1 MRFTDLF
8 IKRPVLATVVSLFI
22 LLVGAQAGLKLPIR
36 QYPEL
41 SNTTITIMTAYPGA
55 NADLI
60 QGFITVPVQ
69 QAVASAEGID
79 TLTASSTQNVSTVT
93 LNLKLDADPDRA
105 MTDVLSKLAQVKRIL
120 PREANDSV
128 VTKQTGEGY
137 ALMYLS
143 FNSKLMNAS
152 QISDYL
158 TRVVQ
163 PRLQTIDG
171 VANAQL
177 LGGQVFAMRIWL
189 DPDRMA
195 ALGVTPLDI
204 RAALAN
210 NNFTSAPG
218 QVKGDFVQT
227 NIDAKTSLDDPDA
240 FGRLVVMGRGDSLVR
255 LDDVADIELGP
266 QSSDSSSVFDGL
278 KAVFIG
284 VYATPTAN
292 PLTVITNV
300 RKAFPQI
307 QSELPPGLEA
317 AIAYDATNFI
327 RASLWEVMKTLG
339 EAAII
344 VIVVIFLFL
353 GNLRSTVIPIV
364 TIPLSLIGVLALLA
378 ALGYSINLMTL
389 LALVLAIGL
398 VVDDAIV
405 VVENIYR
412 HIEAGMKPFDAA
424 LQGAREIVF
433 PIIAMTITLAAVFAP
448 IGFVSG
454 LTGSLFREFA
464 FTLAGAVIVS
474 GVIAITL
481 SPMMC
486 SKLLRAKAAGGGG
499 GLTGWLDRR
508 FESLKQRYQR
518 RLSRTLKY
526 RPVTLLVLA
535 GVMAASV
542 LMYMTTQRELAPEE
556 DQGILFAIVKTPQYA
571 NLDYLESATDQ
582 LFKVYSSVP
591 EKEHVFT
598 INGMGDVHQGFSG
611 VLLKPWG
618 ERKRNQKQVLQDLSP
633 RINSLATAQAIAFS
647 PPSLPGSI
655 GGPPVQFVITTTRD
669 FRELADVLAD
679 VQQSARESGLFI
691 FSDSDLRFET
701 PQIEFHIDH
710 DKANRLGITMADI
723 GNSLATLLGGNYIN
737 LFDLYG
743 RSYEVIPQVP
753 RAFRLNEDWLTR
765 YQIRT
770 SSGTLVPLSNVASVT
785 RTVEPNSLTNFQQ
798 LNSATLSAVPF
809 PGRTVGEAIDFL
821 KQKAESFPEGFSYDF
836 QGESRQFVQEGNTL
850 VYTFI
855 FALVVIFL
863 VLAAQYESFR
873 DPLIILIA
881 LPCSIFGALIPL
893 NAGLGTINIY
903 TQIGLVS
910 LIGLISKHGIL
921 MVDFA
926 NKLQNEQGMSRLA
939 AIEHAAAIRLR
950 PILMTTAAMV
960 VAMVP
965 LLVAAG
971 AGAAARFAIG
981 VVIAA
986 GMLIGTLFTLF
997 VTPAIYTFLAR
1008 DHHKARAGADQAIR
1022 TGVEFEP
1029 VVSHV
1034 QPHVVEGR
1042 AAEQS
1047 PEDREA
1053 EAEAGSLPPAEKPQ
1067 AATPP
1072 ADPSPEA
1079 RAFSSAAAAAASDA
1093 SEQERQDRRRD
1104 RARRRFPS
1112 AAE

>member
-1 MRFTDLF
+1 
-8 IKRPVLATVVSLFI
+8 
-22 LLVGAQAGLKLPIR
+22 
-36 QYPEL
+36 
-41 SNTTITIMTAYPGA
+41 
-55 NADLI
+55 
-60 QGFITVPVQ
+60 
-69 QAVASAEGID
+69 
-79 TLTASSTQNVSTVT
+79 
-93 LNLKLDADPDRA
+93 
-105 MTDVLSKLAQVKRIL
+105 VLSKVAQVKSIL
-120 PREANDSV
+120 PREANDSI

-143 FNSKLMNAS
+143 FNSKVMNAS
-152 QISDYL
+152 QISDYIN
-158 TRVVQ
+158 RVVQ
-163 PRLQTIDG
+163 PKLQTING
-171 VANAQL
+171 VANAQM
-177 LGGQVFAMRIWL
+177 LGGQIFAMRIWL

-195 ALGVTPLDI
+195 SLGVTPLDV
-204 RAALAN
+204 RVALAA

-227 NIDAKTSLDDPDA
+227 NIDAKTSLDDPAA

-255 LDDVADIELGP
+255 LGDVAEIELGP
-266 QSSDSSSVFDGL
+266 QSADSSSVFDGL

-292 PLTVITNV
+292 PLTVITDV
-300 RKAFPQI
+300 RKAFPEI
-307 QSELPPGLEA
+307 QKELPPGLEA

-339 EAAII
+339 EAALI

-353 GNLRSTVIPIV
+353 GNLRSTIIPIV
-364 TIPLSLIGVLALLA
+364 TIPLSLIGVLSMLM

-412 HIEAGMKPFDAA
+412 HIEEGKKPLEAA
-424 LQGAREIVF
+424 LLGAREIVY
-433 PIIAMTITLAAVFAP
+433 PVIAMTITLAAVFAP

-454 LTGSLFREFA
+454 LTGALFREFA

-474 GVIAITL
+474 GVVALTL

-486 SKLLRAKAAGGGG
+486 SKLLKSKHAGGGG
-499 GLTGWLDRR
+499 RLTDWLDRR

-518 RLSRTLKY
+518 RLHGTLKY
-526 RPVTLLVLA
+526 RPVTILVLTGVVA
-535 GVMAASV
+535 GTG
-542 LMYMTTQRELAPEE
+542 LMYMATQRELAPEE
-556 DQGILFAIVKTPQYA
+556 DQGILFTLIKTPQYA
-571 NLDYLESATDQ
+571 NLDYLEDATQQ
-582 LFKVYSSVP
+582 LYQAYSTVP

-611 VLLKPWG
+611 ILLKPWG
-618 ERKRNQKQVLQDLSP
+618 ERDRNQKQVLQELSP
-633 RINSLATAQAIAFS
+633 RISSLATAMAISFS
-647 PPSLPGSI
+647 PPALPGST
-655 GGPPVQFVITTTRD
+655 GGPPVQFVITTTHD
-669 FRELADVLAD
+669 FRQLADVVAD
-679 VQQSARESGLFI
+679 VEKSAKESGMFI

-710 DKANRLGITMADI
+710 DKANSLGITMADI

-743 RSYEVIPQVP
+743 RSYQVIPQVP
-753 RAFRLNEDWLTR
+753 REFRLNEDWLTR

-770 SSGTLVPLSNVASVT
+770 KEGALVPLSNVATVT
-785 RTVEPNSLTNFQQ
+785 KTVQPNSLTNFQQ

-809 PGRTVGEAIDFL
+809 PGRTVAEAIEFL
-821 KQKAESFPEGFSYDF
+821 KQKAADSFPEGFSYDF
-836 QGESRQFVQEGNTL
+836 QGESRQFVQEGSTL
-850 VYTFI
+850 VYTFV

-873 DPLIILIA
+873 DPFIILIA
-881 LPCSIFGALIPL
+881 LPTSIFGALLPL

-903 TQIGLVS
+903 TQIGLVC

-926 NKLQNEQGMSRLA
+926 NKLQVEQGLSRA
-939 AIEHAAAIRLR
+939 EAIEHAAAIRLR
-950 PILMTTAAMV
+950 PILMTTAATVM
-960 VAMVP
+960 AMVP
-965 LLVAAG
+965 LLIAAG

-986 GMLIGTLFTLF
+986 GMTIGTLFTLF
-997 VTPAIYTFLAR
+997 VTPAVYTFLAR
-1008 DHHKARAGADQAIR
+1008 DHQKAKAQASAHQTSAKGAPVPETLEEADSAAQAGMLFPAEAK
-1022 TGVEFEP
+1022 P
-1029 VVSHV
+1029 V
-1034 QPHVVEGR
+1034 
-1042 AAEQS
+1042 AAEGPLS
-1047 PEDREA
+1047 SEA
-1053 EAEAGSLPPAEKPQ
+1053 H
-1067 AATPP
+1067 
-1072 ADPSPEA
+1072 
-1079 RAFSSAAAAAASDA
+1079 AFSSAASAAS
-1093 SEQERQDRRRD
+1093 SGQGHERRAAKRQGRRRP
-1104 RARRRFPS
+1104 FSS

>member
-1 MRFTDLF
+1 MHFTDLF
-8 IKRPVLATVVSLFI
+8 IKRPVLATVVSLLI
-22 LLVGAQAGLKLPIR
+22 LLVGSWAGFKLPIR

-41 SNTTITIMTAYPGA
+41 SNTTITVLTTYPGA

-60 QGFITVPVQ
+60 QGFITVPIQ

-105 MTDVLSKLAQVKRIL
+105 MTDVLSKIAQVKSIL

-143 FNSKLMNAS
+143 FNSKVMTSS

-158 TRVVQ
+158 NRVVQ
-163 PRLQTIDG
+163 PKLQTING
-171 VANAQL
+171 VANAQI
-177 LGGQVFAMRIWL
+177 LGGQTFAMRIWL

-195 ALGVTPLDI
+195 SLGVTPLDV
-204 RAALAN
+204 RVALAA

-227 NIDAKTSLDDPDA
+227 NIDAKTSLDDPAA

-255 LDDVADIELGP
+255 LSDIAEIELGP
-266 QSSDSSSVFDGL
+266 QSADSSSVFDGL

-300 RKAFPQI
+300 RNAFPEVQR
-307 QSELPPGLEA
+307 ELPPGLDA

-353 GNLRSTVIPIV
+353 GNLRSTIIPIV
-364 TIPLSLIGVLALLA
+364 TIPLSLIGVLAALA

-412 HIEAGMKPFDAA
+412 HIEEGNRPLDAA
-424 LQGAREIVF
+424 LMGAREIVY
-433 PIIAMTITLAAVFAP
+433 PVIAMTITLAAVFAP

-454 LTGSLFREFA
+454 LTGTLFREFA

-474 GVIAITL
+474 GIIAITL

-486 SKLLRAKAAGGGG
+486 SKLLKPHLAKEG

-508 FESLKQRYQR
+508 FESLKNRYQR
-518 RLSRTLKY
+518 RLRRTLNY
-526 RPVTLLVLA
+526 RPVTILVLLGLMA
-535 GVMAASV
+535 GSV

-556 DQGILFAIVKTPQYA
+556 DQGILFTLVKTPQYA
-571 NLDYLESATDQ
+571 NLDYLEDATQ
-582 LFKVYSSVP
+582 RLYQAYSTIP

-598 INGMGDVHQGFSG
+598 INGMGDVHQAFAGI
-611 VLLKPWG
+611 LLKPWS
-618 ERKRNQKQVLQDLSP
+618 ERTRNQKAILQELSP
-633 RINSLATAQAIAFS
+633 RISSLPTALALSFS
-647 PPSLPGSI
+647 PPALPGST
-655 GGPPVQFVITTTRD
+655 GGPPVQFVITTTHD
-669 FRELADVLAD
+669 FRQLADVLAD
-679 VQQSARESGLFI
+679 VEKSARESGLFI

-710 DKANRLGITMADI
+710 DKANRLGVTMADI
-723 GNSLATLLGGNYIN
+723 GNSLATLLGGNYVN
-737 LFDLYG
+737 LFNLYG
-743 RSYEVIPQVP
+743 RSYQVIPQVP
-753 RAFRLNEDWLTR
+753 REYRLNDDWLTR

-770 SSGTLVPLSNVASVT
+770 SAGTLVPLSNVASIK
-785 RTVEPNSLTNFQQ
+785 RTVQPNALTNFQQ

-821 KQKAESFPEGFSYDF
+821 KKKAESFPEGFTYDF

-855 FALVVIFL
+855 FALIIIFL

-893 NAGLGTINIY
+893 NAGLATINIY
-903 TQIGLVS
+903 TQIGLVT

-926 NKLQNEQGMSRLA
+926 NKLQENQGYGRRE

-965 LLVAAG
+965 LLIARG
-971 AGAAARFAIG
+971 AGAASRFDIG

-986 GMLIGTLFTLF
+986 GMTIGTLFTLF
-997 VTPAIYTFLAR
+997 VTPAVYTYLAR
-1008 DHHKARAGADQAIR
+1008 DHQKAKER
-1022 TGVEFEP
+1022 E
-1029 VVSHV
+1029 
-1034 QPHVVEGR
+1034 R
-1042 AAEQS
+1042 AAE
-1047 PEDREA
+1047 A
-1053 EAEAGSLPPAEKPQ
+1053 L
-1067 AATPP
+1067 
-1072 ADPSPEA
+1072 
-1079 RAFSSAAAAAASDA
+1079 AAASHEPTHETLAEEDA
-1093 SEQERQDRRRD
+1093 EAKAGMLFPGAAEAAADSAPERRRGL
-1104 RARRRFPS
+1104 AP